1 VTRGN
6 SRDGAGRGGA
16 GHCRVTISPAPL
28 SSLSP
33 ASVCTCRLARRPL
46 TARPHRGGAGRARR
60 AGAAGGRGG
69 CFVLLFHD
77 SITAGSVMESAPR
90 CARRMRRARAARRR
104 GRTARSGPRP
114 AAAMRR
120 RRCARERRSRR
131 PITSPRCCQAAP
143 RRCRQRSQVSLSL
156 GTLREGRR
164 GERGWR
170 APAQEFSVWGEHSPE
185 NVAHPALSVVP

>member
-1 VTRGN
+1 M
-6 SRDGAGRGGA
+6 
-16 GHCRVTISPAPL
+16 PAPSPSKNRPQPPINRASPQNSAGVAL
-28 SSLSP
+28 SCQRVHLPPRAP
-33 ASVCTCRLARRPL
+33 AAHRAAAPRR
-46 TARPHRGGAGRARR
+46 GR

-69 CFVLLFHD
+69 RLVLLFHD
-77 SITAGSVMESAPR
+77 LSTAGSVMESAPR

-104 GRTARSGPRP
+104 GRTARSGPRL
-114 AAAMRR
+114 AAATRR

-131 PITSPRCCQAAP
+131 PTASPRCCQAAP
-143 RRCRQRSQVSLSL
+143 RRCRQRSRVSASL
-156 GTLREGRR
+156 GALREGRR